1 MEASIT
7 EVMVCLTGAFL
18 VGKFLSY
25 EAEPEFNNYEEY
37 DDDDGCK
44 Q

>member
-1 MEASIT
+1 MEASLT
-7 EVMVCLTGAFL
+7 EVMVCLIGAFL
-18 VGKFLSY
+18 CGKFLGW
-25 EAEPEFNNYEEY
+25 EPEPEFNNYEEH